1 MEAINSFRELFF
13 EVWNQ
18 GVFGLNAT
26 DIIVGIIIFL
36 IFYIL
41 RRLFARFVI
50 RKLTKIVNRTS
61 NKIDNTV
68 VEVIEGPLKFLP
80 IVLGFFIATSY
91 IEISIEVQNFVD
103 LVNRTLITIF
113 IFWLLH
119 QLVIPFS
126 YIIKN
131 FEDKLSKPLV
141 NWTLKGL
148 EIIII
153 VLGIVAVLELWGI
166 KVGPVIA
173 GLGLFGVAV
182 ALGAQDLF
190 KNLISGIMI
199 LMEKRFT
206 IGDVILVSNEVEGV
220 VEQIGFRS
228 TLVRRFDSTPVMIPN
243 YKFAEQSVT
252 NYSRRHHR
260 RIRWLVGL
268 EYKTSI
274 DQLKN
279 IRDKITKLVKDNKD
293 FAKNENSGFFV
304 RIDSFSDSSIDMLVQ
319 VFTVTNDWSEFLRIK
334 EELAVSIIEI
344 VESNKAG
351 FAAVSLNISTQLLYY
366 LLFKQSWFCN
376 CIIEHV
382 DTSAIQSAI
391 QTKPDLQ
398 LYH

>member
-1 MEAINSFRELFF
+1 MEAINRFKELFL
-13 EVWNQ
+13 EVWSQ
-18 GVFGLNAT
+18 GVFGLNAS

-36 IFYIL
+36 IFYVL

-50 RKLTKIVNRTS
+50 SRLSKIVNKTS
-61 NKIDNTV
+61 NTIDNTV

-91 IEISIEVQNFVD
+91 IELSLEVQNFVD
-103 LVNRTLITIF
+103 LLNRTLITIF

-131 FEDKLSKPLV
+131 FEDKISKPLV

-260 RIRWLVGL
+260 RIRWLIGF
-268 EYKTSI
+268 EYKTTI
-274 DQLKN
+274 DQLKK
-279 IRDKITKLVKDNKD
+279 IRDSITKLIEDNED
-293 FAKNENSGFFV
+293 FAKNENSSFFI

-319 VFTVTNDWSEFLRIK
+319 AFTVTNDWSEFLRIK
-334 EELAVSIIEI
+334 EELAVSIKEI
-344 VESNKAG
+344 VESNDAG
-351 FAAVSLNISTQLLYY
+351 FAFPSQSLYVESYPNERPEIFNPKPTQ
-366 LLFKQSWFCN
+366 
-376 CIIEHV
+376 
-382 DTSAIQSAI
+382 
-391 QTKPDLQ
+391 
-398 LYH
+398 

>member
-1 MEAINSFRELFF
+1 MEAINSFRELFL
-13 EVWNQ
+13 EVWSQ
-18 GVFGLNAT
+18 GVFGLNAS

-36 IFYIL
+36 IFYVL

-50 RKLTKIVNRTS
+50 SKLTKIVNKTS

-91 IEISIEVQNFVD
+91 IEISLEVQNFVD
-103 LVNRTLITIF
+103 LLNRTLITIF

-131 FEDKLSKPLV
+131 FEDKISKPLV

-260 RIRWLVGL
+260 RIRWLIGL
-268 EYKTSI
+268 EYKTTI
-274 DQLKN
+274 DQLKK
-279 IRDKITKLVKDNKD
+279 IRDSITKLIEDNKILQRMKI
-293 FAKNENSGFFV
+293 AIFFI
-304 RIDSFSDSSIDMLVQ
+304 RIDSFSDSSIDMLVP
-319 VFTVTNDWSEFLRIK
+319 
-334 EELAVSIIEI
+334 SI
-344 VESNKAG
+344 
-351 FAAVSLNISTQLLYY
+351 YCY
-366 LLFKQSWFCN
+366 
-376 CIIEHV
+376 
-382 DTSAIQSAI
+382 
-391 QTKPDLQ
+391 
-398 LYH
+398 

>member
-1 MEAINSFRELFF
+1 MEAINSFKELFS
-13 EVWNQ
+13 EVWNE
-18 GVFGLNAT
+18 GVFGLNASE
-26 DIIVGIIIFL
+26 IIIAFIIFL
-36 IFYIL
+36 IFYVL
-41 RRLFARFVI
+41 RRLFARFI
-50 RKLTKIVNRTS
+50 ISKLNKLVNRTS
-61 NKIDNTV
+61 TKIDNTV

-91 IEISIEVQNFVD
+91 IELSIEVQDFFD
-103 LVNRTLITIF
+103 LLNRTLITVF

-131 FEDKLSKPLV
+131 FEDKISKPLV

-252 NYSRRHHR
+252 NYSRRYHR
-260 RIRWLVGL
+260 RIRWLIGL
-268 EYKTSI
+268 EYKTNI
-274 DQLKN
+274 DQLKK
-279 IRDKITKLVKDNKD
+279 IRDQITKLITENND

-319 VFTVTNDWSEFLRIK
+319 AFTVTNDWSEFLRIK

-351 FAAVSLNISTQLLYY
+351 FAFPSQSLYVES
-366 LLFKQSWFCN
+366 FP
-376 CIIEHV
+376 IE
-382 DTSAIQSAI
+382 
-391 QTKPDLQ
+391 KPEIFNPKSSK
-398 LYH
+398 

>member
-1 MEAINSFRELFF
+1 MEAINRFKELFL

-18 GVFGLNAT
+18 GVFGLNAS

-36 IFYIL
+36 IFYVL

-50 RKLTKIVNRTS
+50 SKLSKIVNKTS

-91 IEISIEVQNFVD
+91 IELSIEVQNFVD
-103 LVNRTLITIF
+103 LLNRTLITIF

-131 FEDKLSKPLV
+131 FEDKISKPLV

-260 RIRWLVGL
+260 RIRWLIGF

-274 DQLKN
+274 DQLKK
-279 IRDKITKLVKDNKD
+279 IRDSITKLIEDNED
-293 FAKNENSGFFV
+293 FAKNENSSFFI

-319 VFTVTNDWSEFLRIK
+319 AFTETNDWSEFLRIK
-334 EELAVSIIEI
+334 EELAVSIKEI
-344 VESNKAG
+344 VESNDAG
-351 FAAVSLNISTQLLYY
+351 FAFPSQSLYVESYPNERPEIFNPKTTQ
-366 LLFKQSWFCN
+366 
-376 CIIEHV
+376 
-382 DTSAIQSAI
+382 
-391 QTKPDLQ
+391 
-398 LYH
+398 

>member
-1 MEAINSFRELFF
+1 MEAINSFKEIFL
-13 EVWNQ
+13 EVWND
-18 GVFGLNAT
+18 GVFGLNASE
-26 DIIVGIIIFL
+26 IIVGIIIFL
-36 IFYIL
+36 IFYVL
-41 RRLFARFVI
+41 RRLFARFII
-50 RKLTKIVNRTS
+50 RRLNKLVNKTS
-61 NKIDNTV
+61 TKIDNTV

-91 IEISIEVQNFVD
+91 MKLSIEVQEFID
-103 LVNRTLITIF
+103 LLNRTLITVF

-126 YIIKN
+126 FIIKN
-131 FEDKLSKPLV
+131 FEDKISKPLV

-260 RIRWLVGL
+260 RIRWLIGL

-274 DQLKN
+274 DQLKK
-279 IRDKITKLVKDNKD
+279 IRDAITKLINDNKD

-304 RIDSFSDSSIDMLVQ
+304 RIDSFSDSSVDMLVQ
-319 VFTVTNDWSEFLRIK
+319 VFTVTNDWSEFLKIK

-344 VESNKAG
+344 IEENNAG
-351 FAAVSLNISTQLLYY
+351 FAFPSQSLYVESYPNEKSEI
-366 LLFKQSWFCN
+366 FNPKQS
-376 CIIEHV
+376 
-382 DTSAIQSAI
+382 
-391 QTKPDLQ
+391 K
-398 LYH
+398 

>member
-1 MEAINSFRELFF
+1 MEAINRFGELFL
-13 EVWNQ
+13 EVWTE
-18 GVFGLNAT
+18 GVFGLNASE
-26 DIIVGIIIFL
+26 IIIGIVIFL
-36 IFYIL
+36 IFYVL
-41 RRLFARFVI
+41 RRLFARFI
-50 RKLTKIVNRTS
+50 ISRLNKIVNKTS
-61 NKIDNTV
+61 TKIDNTV

-80 IVLGFFIATSY
+80 VVLGFFIATSY
-91 IEISIEVQNFVD
+91 INLSTEVQGFID
-103 LVNRTLITIF
+103 LLNRTLITVF

-126 YIIKN
+126 FIIRN
-131 FEDKLSKPLV
+131 FEDKISKPLV

-260 RIRWLVGL
+260 RIRWLIGL
-268 EYKTSI
+268 EYKTSVN
-274 DQLKN
+274 QLKK
-279 IRDKITKLVKDNKD
+279 IRDSITQLIKDKND

-319 VFTVTNDWSEFLRIK
+319 AFTVTNDWSEFLKVK

-344 VESNKAG
+344 VEANNAG
-351 FAAVSLNISTQLLYY
+351 FAFPSQSLYVESYPNEKSEI
-366 LLFKQSWFCN
+366 FNPK
-376 CIIEHV
+376 
-382 DTSAIQSAI
+382 
-391 QTKPDLQ
+391 QTK
-398 LYH
+398 

>member
-1 MEAINSFRELFF
+1 MEAINRFKELFL
-13 EVWNQ
+13 EVWSQ
-18 GVFGLNAT
+18 GVFGLNAS
-26 DIIVGIIIFL
+26 DMIVGIIIFL
-36 IFYIL
+36 IFYVL

-50 RKLTKIVNRTS
+50 SKLSKIVNKTS

-91 IEISIEVQNFVD
+91 IELSLEVQNFVD
-103 LVNRTLITIF
+103 LLNRTLITIF

-131 FEDKLSKPLV
+131 FEDKISKPLV

-260 RIRWLVGL
+260 RIRWLIGF
-268 EYKTSI
+268 EYKTTI
-274 DQLKN
+274 DQLKK
-279 IRDKITKLVKDNKD
+279 IRDSITKLIEDNED
-293 FAKNENSGFFV
+293 FAKNENSSFFI

-319 VFTVTNDWSEFLRIK
+319 AFTVTNDWSEFLRIK
-334 EELAVSIIEI
+334 EELAVSIKEI
-344 VESNKAG
+344 VESNDAG
-351 FAAVSLNISTQLLYY
+351 FAFPSQSLYVESYPNERPEIFNPKTTQ
-366 LLFKQSWFCN
+366 
-376 CIIEHV
+376 
-382 DTSAIQSAI
+382 
-391 QTKPDLQ
+391 
-398 LYH
+398 